1 MSSCLVDLLRGFLF
15 PKGPIWDIQGLT
27 HAHAR
32 DWLAQAHCCFLLTK
46 MLPDQSASLSLQC
59 AGISLFC
66 SYVLL
71 QKCLIFSGPAGPWL
85 TC

>member
-46 MLPDQSASLSLQC
+46 MLPDNLLPCHFSVLASLCFVHMYCCRS
-59 AGISLFC
+59 
-66 SYVLL
+66 V
-71 QKCLIFSGPAGPWL
+71 
-85 TC
+85 